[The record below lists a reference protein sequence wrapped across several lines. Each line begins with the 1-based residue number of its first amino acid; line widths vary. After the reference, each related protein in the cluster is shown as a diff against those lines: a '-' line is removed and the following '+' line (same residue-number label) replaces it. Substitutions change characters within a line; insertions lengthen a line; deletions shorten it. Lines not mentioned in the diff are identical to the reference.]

1 MPWAGCSF
9 SFRRINQ
16 GGVDMTA
23 VIGAHYPIC
32 SLCCAWDDCKEACFT
47 IKLLL
52 QIVFAP
58 ADKLQELLASARKLL
73 G

>member
-1 MPWAGCSF
+1 
-9 SFRRINQ
+9 
-16 GGVDMTA
+16 MTA

-32 SLCCAWDDCKEACFT
+32 SLCCVCDDCKEACFT

-52 QIVFAP
+52 QIVFPP